1 MRESLLKG
9 NLEFPGKAI
18 LEKYPDQKQD
28 IVRFWK
34 VLWFNYLNDND
45 TNGIHWY
52 SILGI
57 KLYNDLVRRLSHHD
71 WVTSHSLTGRKWVSI
86 ELNDSKLLEAISPD
100 ELQAIKA
107 KFKYAKYTL
116 GFEESTKSDVVKQNG
131 KLKQTGLIRDGFMDV
146 GNTQFGYDMTT
157 LNKYAKAVKLN
168 LTKSMDKIR
177 HLYPEMKS
185 STSSYDEVSTGI
197 FDYHLQNE
205 HEVFTTGNNV
215 NDSRG
220 RAISSCLSKVFN
232 PIGCKDARASLVI
245 TYE

>member
-1 MRESLLKG
+1 MRELLLRGK
-9 NLEFPGKAI
+9 LTFPGTAV
-18 LEKYPDQKQD
+18 LEKYPDQEQD
-28 IVRFWK
+28 ILKFWK

-52 SILGI
+52 TILGI
-57 KLYNDLVRRLSHHD
+57 KLYNDLIKRLSHHG
-71 WVTSHSLTGRKWVSI
+71 WVTSHSLTGRKWVSV
-86 ELNDSKLLEAISPD
+86 ELNTDKLLEIVSPD
-100 ELQAIKA
+100 ELQDIKA

-116 GFEESTKSDVVKQNG
+116 GFEESTKTDVVKQNG
-131 KLKQTGLIRDGFMDV
+131 EFKQTGLVRNGFMLV

-157 LNKYAKAVKLN
+157 LNKYSKAVKLN

-185 STSSYDEVSTGI
+185 STSSYDAVSEGI

-205 HEVFTTGNNV
+205 TEIFTTGDSV
-215 NDSRG
+215 SDSRG
-220 RAISSCLSKVFN
+220 RAISNCLSKVFN

-245 TYE
+245 TYA